1 MVQSKTS
8 TLGPS
13 TAHAPDLDWTQ
24 VRETVRMM
32 ELAAAQ
38 INLAMRDGDDSIGAL
53 SNSFTSMIG
62 NVNTISVA
70 LKKMGSDSDVDKIA
84 QQTIEDNCDQVTE
97 QMHSAIVAFQ
107 FYDRLSQQLA
117 HVVHSLD
124 SMGELIGDNNRLYNP
139 FEWKGLQ
146 ETIRARYSMQEEQE
160 MFDALLNGASID
172 EALSICEE
180 KIANRDASDDIEL
193 F

>member
-1 MVQSKTS
+1 MVQSKGYN
-8 TLGPS
+8 LGPS
-13 TAHAPDLDWTQ
+13 KAHAPDLDWTQ

-70 LKKMGSDSDVDKIA
+70 INEMGCNDADKIA
-84 QQTIEDNCDQVTE
+84 QQTIEDNCNQVKE

-124 SMGELIGDNNRLYNP
+124 SMSELIGDSNRLYNP

-160 MFDALLNGASID
+160 MFDALLNGVSID
-172 EALSICEE
+172 DALSICKE
-180 KIANRDASDDIEL
+180 KMANRDASDDIEL